1 MTQKIIEN
9 ELKYF
14 KKMRISTKF
23 IIIALIIM
31 IPITIEDILSKDLF
45 EIFLD
50 LITISVNTATVA
62 LDIKDTRR
70 KN

>member
-1 MTQKIIEN
+1 
-9 ELKYF
+9 
-14 KKMRISTKF
+14 MRISTKL

-31 IPITIEDILSKDLF
+31 IPITIKDILSKDLF
-45 EIFLD
+45 KIFLD